1 MKTVSYMCLQEK
13 HDVDVNEQNPDLEL
27 LVEKKM
33 WEIDMDAV
41 TDGSKEWILFGLTEL
56 CQCFYSILAIR

>member
-1 MKTVSYMCLQEK
+1 MYIFFSFKEK
-13 HDVDVNEQNPDLEL
+13 HDVDVNEQNPNLEL

-41 TDGSKEWILFGLTEL
+41 TDAGQRAFICYF
-56 CQCFYSILAIR
+56 